1 MGGRSGGG
9 GCFGGGGRG
18 RNTCLGLIV
27 YIGVGVVETKRLND
41 FELMS
46 RSLKR
51 RRGGVICSPFPSHLR
66 HTYVLPIGLGGL
78 APKAQTSPPAPTREG
93 RLGGPFPSTPHA
105 LLSSLRPYIFHA
117 HPGATASPRPG
128 SVAQKHRRGKPAP
141 AYVHCVLRKGS
152 CQVSLLSH
160 KEDLC
165 TTHRQPYTSA
175 WKAQRRARAP
185 APGTLVCST
194 NHRAFAPCTVLY
206 LHPSIHTTHTCRK
219 EKYVTI
225 YPTLSRTTL
234 NPSIQYRSIHSDT
247 SNNVTST
254 PFNKAQTMNIQ
265 ATTPFFVDNH
275 QLHTHHS

>member
-1 MGGRSGGG
+1 M
-9 GCFGGGGRG
+9 
-18 RNTCLGLIV
+18 
-27 YIGVGVVETKRLND
+27 
-41 FELMS
+41 
-46 RSLKR
+46 
-51 RRGGVICSPFPSHLR
+51 ICPPFPSHLR
-66 HTYVLPIGLGGL
+66 QIVYVVASLPRHKQ
-78 APKAQTSPPAPTREG
+78 AFSPHEEG
-93 RLGGPFPSTPHA
+93 RLGGP
-105 LLSSLRPYIFHA
+105 SSPF
-117 HPGATASPRPG
+117 TASGHTTRT
-128 SVAQKHRRGKPAP
+128 PAP
-141 AYVHCVLRKGS
+141 QHPADRETWQKDTAEERKAIACVRCVHEKRVLSVSAY
-152 CQVSLLSH
+152 

-194 NHRAFAPCTVLY
+194 THRAFARCTVLY
-206 LHPSIHTTHTCRK
+206 LRPSIHTTHTCRK
-219 EKYVTI
+219 EKHVTI

-234 NPSIQYRSIHSDT
+234 NPSIQYQSIHSDT